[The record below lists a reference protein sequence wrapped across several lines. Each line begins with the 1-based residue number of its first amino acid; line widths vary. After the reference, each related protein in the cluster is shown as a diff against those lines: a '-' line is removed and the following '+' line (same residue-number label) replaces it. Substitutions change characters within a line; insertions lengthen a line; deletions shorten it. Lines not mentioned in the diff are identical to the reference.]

1 MKFSAILGSLAIYG
15 LQVHAIPTDLDPQA
29 IRPIEASSPIPN
41 TLEARDTY
49 CCVRFQDM
57 SHDIASFIPRGSGT
71 YYWPIFNV
79 RDYDGCAVKV
89 QRNPTDCTGWTFT
102 TIGCPD
108 LSPSVNIAVRPATV
122 CRR

>member
-29 IRPIEASSPIPN
+29 IEPIEASSPIPN

-49 CCVRFQDM
+49 CCVGLKSSTTQ
-57 SHDIASFIPRGSGT
+57 ITKFIPRGVGT
-71 YYWPIFNV
+71 YQWFPSNDVNDCLVY
-79 RDYDGCAVKV
+79 VK
-89 QRNPTDCTGWTFT
+89 RNPNNCNGWTFK
-102 TIGCPD
+102 TITCDD
-108 LSPSVNIAVRPATV
+108 LGPQINIAIRPAGD